1 MVTSAGS
8 NPRAESLY
16 RMSVPYSVHLFKK
29 GDTVK
34 IDPSLIKPVEFTAE
48 VTEVDIPHGTLLVKA
63 TTAWPAANNQVFWY
77 RVEAEIVDRFSLKVG
92 VVLDRDRW
100 LKEDRPEEVMAWVAQ
115 IVREEMPAHIQAD
128 VHWLSEDEFEYF
140 GQNYKAWQLAASES
154 RLGQTSYE
162 LMKQLSL
169 GQLPAPG
176 KGIGT
181 YHIVDPE
188 EMSSEWYQEA
198 TEPPVSRWEDG
209 SKEQVEAAQ
218 VVYIPR
224 DVT

>member
-1 MVTSAGS
+1 MSA
-8 NPRAESLY
+8 
-16 RMSVPYSVHLFKK
+16 
-29 GDTVK
+29 
-34 IDPSLIKPVEFTAE
+34 
-48 VTEVDIPHGTLLVKA
+48 
-63 TTAWPAANNQVFWY
+63 
-77 RVEAEIVDRFSLKVG
+77 
-92 VVLDRDRW
+92 
-100 LKEDRPEEVMAWVAQ
+100 
-115 IVREEMPAHIQAD
+115 
-128 VHWLSEDEFEYF
+128 DEFAYF
-140 GQNYKAWQLAASES
+140 GGNYKAWQLAASES